1 MDFKTKVNLVV
12 SKIPRGK
19 VMTYKQVGDKIN
31 SKAYRAIGNALNSNT
46 DFKNIP
52 CHRVVKTNGFIGGY
66 VKGEKEKEKLLRK
79 EGISIKN
86 GKITSFKEHIWKNYL
101 KH

>member
-1 MDFKTKVNLVV
+1 MDFKTKVYSVV

-19 VMTYKQVGDKIN
+19 VMTYKQLGRKIN

-46 DFKNIP
+46 DFENIP
-52 CHRVVKTNGFIGGY
+52 CHRVVKTNGFTGGY
-66 VKGEKEKEKLLRK
+66 VKGEIEKEKLLRK
-79 EGISIKN
+79 EGITIKN
-86 GKITSFKEHIWKNYL
+86 GKITSFKDHNLKNYL